1 MGAMKDLANKL
12 NDIMEFDHVIR
23 VHEDGTVSEPE
34 GFYAPNLLDS
44 ELDDTSWTLFTKGYS
59 GQHNY
64 TGPVMHDSEFIGGDL
79 AMDILSNPGVYVA
92 VVCHHDCD
100 CDGEDHQEQE
110 CETTIE
116 GWAVARFND

>member
-1 MGAMKDLANKL
+1 MGAIKDLANKL

-59 GQHNY
+59 GQYNY
-64 TGPVMHDSEFIGGDL
+64 TGPIMHDSEFIGGDL
-79 AMDILSNPGVYVA
+79 AADILSNPGVYVA
-92 VVCHHDCD
+92 VVANHTCEEHDGPVECD
-100 CDGEDHQEQE
+100 CDTLQ
-110 CETTIE
+110 E